1 MQGLPLQTFQEKS
14 TDKYTIRVPDDN
26 HDLHMQL
33 YFKEPFKQM
42 VTSKK
47 VFKILKALEKE
58 LTASDLEGEFELELY
73 TETESIYLGSRD
85 FWDSLVTDIGKLIA
99 LVEKV
104 LDKMC

>member
-14 TDKYTIRVPDDN
+14 TDKYMIRVPDDE

-47 VFKILKALEKE
+47 IFKILKALEKE
-58 LTASDLEGEFELELY
+58 LIASDLEGEYELELY
-73 TETESIYLGSRD
+73 IETESIYLGSKG
-85 FWDSLVTDIGKLIA
+85 FWDSLVTDIEKLVA

-104 LDKMC
+104 LNEMC